1 MAIGWMNDVWKRSP
15 YDGARLLI
23 HLAMA
28 DHSDDEGR
36 FFSAQTSL
44 AEKARCSV
52 EYVRQT
58 VNLMVEERML
68 VVERKGTARGRST
81 EYRLLP
87 LPNRV
92 GLLPLPNSDG
102 QLPNSDGQ
110 LPNSDGQLPNSAR
123 GQSSVQPPDQS
134 EQAAPPAQADAETLN
149 QRVNRLTRTYCDVVK
164 LSKFPAIMV
173 IVRKAI
179 AAGYAD
185 DAITAA
191 LSRLAVEG
199 RPVTVDVLRIELEGL
214 PAARQQPR
222 AGTRTDRAMDNYRQF
237 EQQAISG

>member
-1 MAIGWMNDVWKRSP
+1 MNDVWKRSP

-28 DHSDDEGR
+28 DHSDDDGR

-58 VNLMVEERML
+58 VNLMVDEQML

-92 GLLPLPNSDG
+92 EGSAKVVKLPNSSADLPNSDG
-102 QLPNSDGQ
+102 QLPK
-110 LPNSDGQLPNSAR
+110 SAR
-123 GQSSVQPPDQS
+123 GQSSVQPPTQS
-134 EQAAPPAQADAETLN
+134 ESGADAPPADSESLN

-164 LSKFPAIMV
+164 LSNFPAIMV

-179 AAGYAD
+179 SAGYAD

-191 LSRLAVEG
+191 LSRLADEN
-199 RPVTVDVLRIELEGL
+199 RPVTVDTLRIELEGL

-222 AGTRTDRAMDNYRQF
+222 PATRTDRAMDNYAQF
-237 EQQAISG
+237 EQQAAIGG